1 MNKIRLIIADDH
13 PLLIQG
19 LISILKEEEN
29 IQVLGQASDGVMA
42 LELIRKF
49 DPDIAILDIQMP
61 APGGLQ
67 IAELLR
73 NENNKTK
80 LIVLTMFK
88 EESLIKRVLKLGVRG
103 YVLKENAIDDIIDSI
118 NIVYE
123 GGIYLSNN
131 VSEVIRDNSS
141 DLLSGS
147 YQILTPTE
155 KKILRLI
162 GEGKSSKEIANELF
176 ISSKTVE
183 NHRGNI
189 CKKLGVTGFSAL
201 IKYALSNK
209 MTLQ

>member
-162 GEGKSSKEIANELF
+162 GESKSSKEIANELF

>member
-61 APGGLQ
+61 DPGGLQ

-183 NHRGNI
+183 NHRGYI

>member
-61 APGGLQ
+61 DPGGLQ

>member
-61 APGGLQ
+61 DPGGLQ

-88 EESLIKRVLKLGVRG
+88 EESLIKKVLKLGVRG

>member
-1 MNKIRLIIADDH
+1 MSKIRLILADDH

-19 LISILKEEEN
+19 LVSILRQEEN
-29 IQVLGQASDGVMA
+29 IEVLGQASDGNDA

-49 DPDIAILDIQMP
+49 EPDIAILDIQMP
-61 APGGLQ
+61 EPGGLR
-67 IAELLR
+67 IAELLQ
-73 NENNKTK
+73 NGNKRTK
-80 LIVLTMFK
+80 IIVLTMFK

-118 NIVYE
+118 NIVYD
-123 GGIYLSNN
+123 GGIYLSNT

-141 DLLSGS
+141 DLISGS
-147 YQILTPTE
+147 YQILTPSE

-209 MTLQ
+209 MTLE

>member
-29 IQVLGQASDGVMA
+29 IQVLGQASDDVMA